1 MRGAIEREETTMS
14 KVLKVALAG
23 AFAVGCTSAALAA
36 PQNMRIRGTIKSISG
51 DHLVIKTYSGKTADL
66 ELGANTKFI
75 SVLPSNLSSIRP
87 GDFIGAGATGP
98 ESQIVAMEVVIFP
111 NSMRGAGEGHY
122 PWSVPA
128 AVADADMHKSAS
140 TPPGAP
146 PVEGTM
152 TNGTVAS
159 AAPAASAPPVQGT
172 MTNATVASK
181 SMASAPGGQE
191 LTVTY
196 DHNGKVQI
204 LVPADTPVVRL
215 APAQHSIL
223 EPGARR
229 PLPLP
234 ASATMVRSPQPSSPS
249 ARTGSCPRCEKLM

>member
-1 MRGAIEREETTMS
+1 MS
-14 KVLKVALAG
+14 RVLNVALAG
-23 AFAVGCTSAALAA
+23 AFALGCTSAALAA
-36 PQNMRIRGTIKSISG
+36 PQKMRIRGTIESISG
-51 DHLVIKTYSGKTADL
+51 DQLVIKTYSGKTTDL

-75 SVLPSNLSSIRP
+75 SVLPSSLSSIKP

-98 ESQIVAMEVVIFP
+98 ESKIVAMEVVLFP

-140 TPPGAP
+140 TPADAP

-159 AAPAASAPPVQGT
+159 AAPSENAPPVQGT
-172 MTNATVASK
+172 MTTGAVASK
-181 SMASAPGGQE
+181 STASASGGRQ

-204 LVPADTPVVRL
+204 LVPADTPIVRL
-215 APAQHSIL
+215 QPAQRSIL
-223 EPGARR
+223 DPGAKAFAV
-229 PLPLP
+229 
-234 ASATMVRSPQPSSPS
+234 ASAGSNGSLS
-249 ARTGSCPRCEKLM
+249 AGVVAVGKNGLMPPM